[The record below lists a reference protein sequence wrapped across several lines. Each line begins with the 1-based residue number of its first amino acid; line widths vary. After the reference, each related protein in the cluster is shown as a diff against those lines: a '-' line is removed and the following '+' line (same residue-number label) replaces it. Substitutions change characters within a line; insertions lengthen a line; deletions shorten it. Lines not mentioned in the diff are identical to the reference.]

1 MFPFG
6 ASDTP
11 FSPDSLSFPAKG
23 ITCGIAAI
31 PSDCIILSNW
41 VFGNSILAYEP
52 FAKFLRIFVICVSV
66 NNNLSQKELHH

>member
-52 FAKFLRIFVICVSV
+52 FAKVLAIFEI
-66 NNNLSQKELHH
+66 